1 MVATL
6 VIAGSIIFGAAVVAH
21 ALSVILYARSPKAV
35 TQNRLHE
42 FARR

>member
-1 MVATL
+1 MVTAI
-6 VIAGSIIFGAAVVAH
+6 VAGAVIFGAITVVH
-21 ALSVILYARSPKAV
+21 GLSVILYARSPKAV